1 MEILNEKEI
10 AKAYIGKPFIPEK
23 LRKIAIGSGN
33 TRAVVYSRRITRSQ
47 GALIGITDEIFNKWW
62 DAGIYFAVYIDLIE
76 PDNIIENC
84 SMRVFKVDYQGD
96 GSVDF
101 IDITPTAQEF
111 EIFENVMNFIT
122 ENKEVDK

>member
-1 MEILNEKEI
+1 METLNKKEI

-23 LRKIAIGSGN
+23 VRKIAIGSGN
-33 TRAVVYSRRITRSQ
+33 TSAVVYSRRITQSQ

-62 DAGIYFAVYIDLIE
+62 DDGIHFAVDIDLIE

-84 SMRVFKVDYQGD
+84 SLRVFKVDYLGG

-111 EIFENVMNFIT
+111 EIFKNVMEYIT
-122 ENKEVDK
+122 NE